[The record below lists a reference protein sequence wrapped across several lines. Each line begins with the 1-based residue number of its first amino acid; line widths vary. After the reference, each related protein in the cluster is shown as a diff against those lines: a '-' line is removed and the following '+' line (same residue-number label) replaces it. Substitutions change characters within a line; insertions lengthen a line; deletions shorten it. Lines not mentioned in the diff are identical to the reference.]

1 MRLRHVGLQGSG
13 LLAKRGFL
21 AIAFLIAARVLGP
34 TRFGDFT
41 YITTWMLVINLI
53 VAFGL
58 PSVTTREVAC
68 HPEEAKA
75 ILRSTLWLR
84 IGLACVGVV
93 VFNALFD
100 LTPIGHSGILKDA
113 MLLSLALPAVAI
125 ADQLAAYVLGFN
137 SHRQF
142 ASINMFFWGAFL
154 AATCVSLALSKN
166 LNSVFTFQVVAVW
179 IAAAYLAM
187 VYYRDWFKAPSAQHS
202 VTNFLLRQSAPIAIT
217 GVLGILSFR
226 IGTFLLYKF
235 LGAAETGIY
244 TSALQVVEGMQLIP
258 MAITGALFPTL
269 CRVVDDQRKFTSF
282 VEWLFLTLAFLGL
295 GAAATASVVGPR
307 LIVLI
312 FGSKFSAAGG
322 LLTVLV
328 WALVPMFLHFALTYV
343 LIATNRQKVFI
354 FESAVYLVVS
364 FTANFVFIPRYGIMG
379 AAYAALASESTLLL
393 MHLFFVFS
401 RLKIRRT
408 LSWIA
413 VPAAIAISVVFFGSS
428 WKDGINSVTANA
440 VVFGVVSATLFSS
453 AYWLYHHASSN
464 VFVFTPEGF

>member
-1 MRLRHVGLQGSG
+1 MRLKHVGLQGFG

-34 TRFGDFT
+34 ERFGDFT

-53 VAFGL
+53 AALGL

-68 HPEEAKA
+68 HPEDARA

-84 IGLACVGVV
+84 FTLACVGALL
-93 VFNALFD
+93 FNALFE
-100 LTPIGHSGILKDA
+100 LTPIGHAGILEYA
-113 MLLSLALPAVAI
+113 AVLSLVLPAVAV
-125 ADQLAAYVLGFN
+125 ADQLASYVLGFN

-142 ASINMFFWGAFL
+142 ASINMLSWGAYL
-154 AATCVSLALSKN
+154 AATCVSLLVSKN
-166 LNSVFTFQVVAVW
+166 LNTIFVSQAVAIW
-179 IAAAYLAM
+179 IAAGILIVAYRNEWL
-187 VYYRDWFKAPSAQHS
+187 KTPSAQHS
-202 VTNFLLRQSAPIAIT
+202 VTSFLLRQSAPIAIT
-217 GVLGILSFR
+217 GILGILSFR

-269 CRVVDDQRKFTSF
+269 CRVVNDQKKFTSF

-295 GAAATASVVGPR
+295 GAAATASVIGPR
-307 LIVLI
+307 LVVLI

-322 LLTVLV
+322 LLTILV
-328 WALVPMFLHFALTYV
+328 WALVPMFLHFSLTYV

-354 FESAVYLVVS
+354 FESAVYLIVS

-379 AAYAALASESTLLL
+379 AAYAALISESTLLL
-393 MHLFFVFS
+393 MHLVFVFS

-408 LSWIA
+408 LSWLA
-413 VPAAIAISVVFFGSS
+413 VPAAIAIFVVFFGAT
-428 WKDGINSVTANA
+428 WKEGINSVPTNA
-440 VVFGVVSATLFSS
+440 GMFGTVSVALFGV
-453 AYWLYHHASSN
+453 AYWLYHN
-464 VFVFTPEGF
+464 VSANAFAFSPESF

>member
-1 MRLRHVGLQGSG
+1 LRLRHVGLQGFG

-21 AIAFLIAARVLGP
+21 AIAFLVAARVLGP
-34 TRFGDFT
+34 ARFGDFT

-53 VAFGL
+53 AALGL

-68 HPEEAKA
+68 RPEEAKA

-84 IGLACVGVV
+84 IALACIGALL
-93 VFNALFD
+93 FNALFD
-100 LTPIGHSGILKDA
+100 LTPIGHAGILKYA
-113 MLLSLALPAVAI
+113 LLLSLALPAIAI

-137 SHRQF
+137 SHQQF
-142 ASINMFFWGAFL
+142 ASINMLSWGAYL
-154 AATCVSLALSKN
+154 IATCASLALGKT
-166 LNSVFTFQVVAVW
+166 LGTIFVFQLIAVW
-179 IAAAYLAM
+179 IAAAYFAIA
-187 VYYRDWFKAPSAQHS
+187 YRHDWFRAPSARHS
-202 VTNFLLRQSAPIAIT
+202 VTGFMLRQSAPIAIT

-235 LGAAETGIY
+235 LGPAETGIY
-244 TSALQVVEGMQLIP
+244 TSALQVVEGMQFIP
-258 MAITGALFPTL
+258 RAITGALFPTL
-269 CRVVDDQRKFTSF
+269 CRAVGDQKKFTLF

-312 FGSKFSAAGG
+312 FGSKFSAGGG
-322 LLTVLV
+322 LLAVLV

-343 LIATNRQKVFI
+343 LIATNRQKVFV

-364 FTANFVFIPRYGIMG
+364 FSANFIFIPRYGIMG
-379 AAYAALASESTLLL
+379 AAYAALASECTLLL

-408 LSWIA
+408 FSWLV

-428 WKDGINSVTANA
+428 WKEGINSVPANA
-440 VVFGVVSATLFSS
+440 IVFGVASCALFSI
-453 AYWLYHHASSN
+453 AYWFYHHASSR
-464 VFVFTPEGF
+464 VFAFSTEGY